1 MHPVITIGLAA
12 VVIIYVASQLLLH
25 LTQSEREPRLLKSNF
40 PFFDSAIGI
49 FKHRAGYLASLR

>member
-1 MHPVITIGLAA
+1 MHPVIAIGLAA
-12 VVIIYVASQLLLH
+12 VVIIYVASHLLLH
-25 LTQSEREPRLLKSNF
+25 LTQSDREPRLLESRI